1 MAVSEAWKAAERAAR
16 AAQVELRPCT
26 TLEGADEI
34 LRIMIATWGEH
45 QLVPREMIRA
55 LSDSGNEPYGAFRR
69 GEMVG
74 YVLGWMG
81 SDRDGRHVHSHML
94 AVVPKLRSRGV
105 GYALKLA
112 QRAQALEQGYSVI
125 RWTFD
130 PLQSRNAHFNI
141 SKLGVVCDR
150 FHRNFYGAMT
160 DVVNR
165 GERSDRLVVRWDLD
179 RAAGPR
185 PVPKGDEVAVL
196 EANGPDNLPR
206 PVRAEPIAPDG
217 GSLRVC
223 IPRDYAGLKERDP
236 GLAAEW
242 REAVGDVLEEC
253 FGHGAIVVAFGS
265 AVDRAPGYRLVFP
278 GAAGD
283 GAGR

>member
-1 MAVSEAWKAAERAAR
+1 MAASEAWKAAEQAAR

-26 TLEGADEI
+26 TLEDADEI

-69 GEMVG
+69 GELVG

-81 SDRDGRHVHSHML
+81 SDQDGPHVHSHML
-94 AVVPKLRSRGV
+94 AVAPDLRSRGA

-112 QRAQALEQGYSVI
+112 QRAQALEQGYSVV

-141 SKLGVVCDR
+141 NKLGVVCDR

-160 DVVNR
+160 DAVNR

-185 PVPKGDEVAVL
+185 PIPKGDEVAVL
-196 EANGPDNLPR
+196 EANGPDDLPR

-223 IPRDYAGLKERDP
+223 IPRDYAGVKERDP

-242 REAVGDVLEEC
+242 RDAVGDVLEEC

-265 AVDRAPGYRLVFP
+265 AGDRAPGYRLVRP

-283 GAGR
+283 RAGR

>member
-1 MAVSEAWKAAERAAR
+1 MAVSEAWRAAEQAAR
-16 AAQVELRPCT
+16 EAGVELRSCT
-26 TLEGADEI
+26 SLEDADEI
-34 LRIMIATWGEH
+34 LRIMVATWGEH

-55 LSDSGNEPYGAFRR
+55 LSDSGNRPYGAFRR

-81 SDRDGRHVHSHML
+81 ADQDGPHVHSHML
-94 AVVPKLRSRGV
+94 AVAPDLRSRGV

-112 QRAQALEQGYSVI
+112 QRAQALEQGYRVV

-141 SKLGVVCDR
+141 NKLGVVCDR

-185 PVPKGDEVAVL
+185 PIPKGDEVPVL
-196 EANGPDNLPR
+196 EANGPDDQPR
-206 PVRAEPIAPDG
+206 PARAEPIAPDG

-223 IPRDYAGLKERDP
+223 IPRDYAGLKERDAR
-236 GLAAEW
+236 LAAEW
-242 REAVGDVLEEC
+242 RDVVGDVLEEC

-265 AVDRAPGYRLVFP
+265 AGDRTPGYRLVFP

-283 GAGR
+283 RAGT

>member
-1 MAVSEAWKAAERAAR
+1 MAVSEAWTAAEEAAR
-16 AAQVELRPCT
+16 AAEVELRPCT
-26 TLEGADEI
+26 TLEDADEI
-34 LRIMIATWGEH
+34 LRVMIATWGEH

-55 LSDSGNEPYGAFRR
+55 LSDSGNRPYGAFRG

-81 SDRDGRHVHSHML
+81 SDRDGPHVHSHML
-94 AVVPKLRSRGV
+94 AVAPELRSRGV

-112 QRAQALEQGYSVI
+112 QRAQALEQGYGVV

-141 SKLGVVCDR
+141 NKLGVVCDR

-160 DVVNR
+160 DLVNR
-165 GERSDRLVVRWDLD
+165 GERSDRLMVRWDLD
-179 RAAGPR
+179 RPAGPR
-185 PVPKGDEVAVL
+185 PVPESEEATVL
-196 EANGPDNLPR
+196 GANGPEDLPR
-206 PVRAEPIAPDG
+206 PARAEPIAPDR

-223 IPRDYAGLKERDP
+223 IPRDYGGVKERDP

-242 REAVGDVLEEC
+242 RDAVGDVLEEC
-253 FGHGAIVVAFGS
+253 FGLGAVVVAFGP
-265 AVDRAPGYRLVFP
+265 AQDRGPGYLLVFP
-278 GAAGD
+278 GTARD
-283 GAGR
+283 RAGR

>member
-1 MAVSEAWKAAERAAR
+1 MAVSEAWKAAEQAAR
-16 AAQVELRPCT
+16 AAEVELRPCT
-26 TLEGADEI
+26 TLEDADEI

-55 LSDSGNEPYGAFRR
+55 LSDSGNRPYGAFRR

-81 SDRDGRHVHSHML
+81 SDRDGPHVHSHML
-94 AVVPKLRSRGV
+94 AVAPDLRSRGV

-112 QRAQALEQGYSVI
+112 QRAQALEQGYSVV

-141 SKLGVVCDR
+141 NKLGVVCDR

-185 PVPKGDEVAVL
+185 PIPKGDEVAVL
-196 EANGPDNLPR
+196 EANGPDDLPR

-242 REAVGDVLEEC
+242 RDAVGDVLEEC

-265 AVDRAPGYRLVFP
+265 AGDRAPGYRLVFP

-283 GAGR
+283 PAGR

>member
-1 MAVSEAWKAAERAAR
+1 MAVSEAWKTAERAAR

-26 TLEGADEI
+26 SLEDADEI

-81 SDRDGRHVHSHML
+81 SDRDGAHVHSHML
-94 AVVPKLRSRGV
+94 AVAPDLRSRGV

-112 QRAQALEQGYSVI
+112 QRAQALEQGYSVV

-150 FHRNFYGAMT
+150 FHRNFYGAMM

-265 AVDRAPGYRLVFP
+265 AGDRAPGYRLVFP

>member
-112 QRAQALEQGYSVI
+112 QRAQALEQGYSVV

-265 AVDRAPGYRLVFP
+265 AGDRAPGYRLVFP

>member
-223 IPRDYAGLKERDP
+223 IPRDYASLKERDP

-265 AVDRAPGYRLVFP
+265 AGDRAPGYRLVFP

>member
-16 AAQVELRPCT
+16 AAKVELRPCA
-26 TLEGADEI
+26 TLEDADEI

-81 SDRDGRHVHSHML
+81 SDRDGPHVHSHML
-94 AVVPKLRSRGV
+94 AVAPDLRSRGV

-112 QRAQALEQGYSVI
+112 QRAQALEQGYRVV

-141 SKLGVVCDR
+141 NKLGVVCDR

-185 PVPKGDEVAVL
+185 PIPEGHEVAVL
-196 EANGPDNLPR
+196 EANGPDDLPR
-206 PVRAEPIAPDG
+206 PVRAEPIAPDR

-223 IPRDYAGLKERDP
+223 IPRDYAGVKERDP

-242 REAVGDVLEEC
+242 RDAVGDVLEEC
-253 FGHGAIVVAFGS
+253 FEHGSIVVAFGS
-265 AVDRAPGYRLVFP
+265 AGDRAPGYRLVRP

-283 GAGR
+283 RAGR

>member
-1 MAVSEAWKAAERAAR
+1 MAVSEARKAAERAAR

-179 RAAGPR
+179 RTAGPR

-265 AVDRAPGYRLVFP
+265 AGDRAPGYRLVFP